1 MVCSPQKLDLKMFRQ
16 ASGGCASARQIHH
29 GSVGINSKETET
41 SAGMQCIVDFHYQDL
56 FKNLF
61 WSFRYFLHPESFLQ
75 NRLEQEIEDKIQ
87 FLESIISIFFSKI
100 DRIKIK
106 LENFWKSMWDFAQ
119 NIINPTFTNDL
130 N

>member
-1 MVCSPQKLDLKMFRQ
+1 MGELCSPQRLDLKMFRQ

-61 WSFRYFLHPESFLQ
+61 WSFKHFLHPESFLQ
-75 NRLEQEIEDKIQ
+75 NYLEQEIE
-87 FLESIISIFFSKI
+87 
-100 DRIKIK
+100 
-106 LENFWKSMWDFAQ
+106 
-119 NIINPTFTNDL
+119 
-130 N
+130 